1 MREPRAVP
9 SHGARA
15 ATPKKNPV
23 VCTNNKKDPRLRGNG
38 GAQELGTHSQCIRR
52 GFGGGL
58 YSKPENMEEFLNK
71 HSVPYEKLVEQKL
84 WFKDSTE
91 NMPPD
96 YQIATLPQA
105 FQKGFGAGQAKL
117 AKQLLEKRNH
127 ALRV

>member
-1 MREPRAVP
+1 M
-9 SHGARA
+9 
-15 ATPKKNPV
+15 
-23 VCTNNKKDPRLRGNG
+23 
-38 GAQELGTHSQCIRR
+38 GTHSQCIRR
-52 GFGGGL
+52 GFGTGL
-58 YSKPENMEEFLNK
+58 YSKPENVEEFLHK

-84 WFKDSTE
+84 WFKDATE

-117 AKQLLEKRNH
+117 AKQMLEKRNH

>member
-1 MREPRAVP
+1 MEIIEKSLKLIHNYLDITENA
-9 SHGARA
+9 
-15 ATPKKNPV
+15 
-23 VCTNNKKDPRLRGNG
+23 
-38 GAQELGTHSQCIRR
+38 
-52 GFGGGL
+52 
-58 YSKPENMEEFLNK
+58 SKLI
-71 HSVPYEKLVEQKL
+71 EQKL